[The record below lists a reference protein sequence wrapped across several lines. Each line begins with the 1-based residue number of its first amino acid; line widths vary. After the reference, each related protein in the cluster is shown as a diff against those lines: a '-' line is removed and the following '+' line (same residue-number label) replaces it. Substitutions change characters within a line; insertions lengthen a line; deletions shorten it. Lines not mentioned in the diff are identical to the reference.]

1 MRTFARNTLSVL
13 VLAGSMLTTWFANAA
28 ASEPAPLILR
38 VSLDGPIHPVTAE
51 IVRNAI
57 TQAQA
62 SRAQLILIRL
72 NTPGG
77 PLNATRE
84 IVEEIVASP
93 VPVVVY
99 VAPSGGRAASAGFF
113 LLEAADVAAMAPGTN
128 AGAAS
133 PVLLGQT
140 MDPVLRTKQENDLAA
155 LLRGVTVRRGRN
167 SDLAEKAIRQA
178 KAFSDIEAM
187 NGRLIDL
194 QADNELQLIDKL
206 SGRDIHRFN
215 GLQQTLQVTGARVR
229 DVHLSWRQEIFKLL
243 ADPNI
248 GFILLVLGILGIYIE
263 FVSPGLIFPG
273 VAGLVALVLGLSSL
287 AVLSINWAGAALL
300 LVAIAFFVLELK
312 FTSHGVLGVGG
323 AIAMTLGAVILVN
336 APPELRIHWITALS
350 VALPVTIISV
360 FLTSMALKARQS
372 KVLTGTSALLDDVG
386 TARTSLTPFGQV
398 FIHGEYWQAVG
409 SVNIDKGSQ
418 VRVRRVEG
426 LKLYVDPLP
435 DSEAAHSPDDHMP
448 VFRA

>member
-1 MRTFARNTLSVL
+1 LVDVSPTRKLILPIWIARVVRERIELEV
-13 VLAGSMLTTWFANAA
+13 A
-28 ASEPAPLILR
+28 ASEHAPLILR

-51 IVRNAI
+51 IVRNSI
-57 TQAQA
+57 TQAEAQ
-62 SRAQLILIRL
+62 RAQLILIRL

-77 PLNATRE
+77 LLDATRE
-84 IVEEIVASP
+84 IVEEIFASP
-93 VPVVVY
+93 VPVVAY
-99 VAPSGGRAASAGFF
+99 VAPTGGRAASAGFF

-128 AGAAS
+128 TGAAS

-155 LLRGVTVRRGRN
+155 LLRGLTVRRGRN
-167 SDLAEKAIRQA
+167 SELAEKAVREA

-194 QADNELQLIDKL
+194 QADDELQLIDKL
-206 SGRDIHRFN
+206 NGREIQRFN
-215 GLQQTLQVTGARVR
+215 GRKQTLQLRGARFR
-229 DVHLSWRQEIFKLL
+229 DVHLSWREEIFRLI

-248 GFILLVLGILGIYIE
+248 GFILLVLGVLGIYTEYI
-263 FVSPGLIFPG
+263 SPGLIFPG

-300 LVAIAFFVLELK
+300 LVAIAFFILEVK
-312 FTSHGVLGVGG
+312 FTSHGVLGAGG
-323 AIAMTLGAVILVN
+323 AIAMMLGAVILVN
-336 APPELRIHWITALS
+336 GPPELRIHWITALA
-350 VALPVTIISV
+350 VALPIAIISV
-360 FLTSMALKARQS
+360 FLTSMALKTRQS
-372 KVLTGTSALLDDVG
+372 KVLTGTSALLNEVG

-409 SVNIDKGSQ
+409 SVNIDKGSR

-435 DSEAAHSPDDHMP
+435 DTDATGEL
-448 VFRA
+448 

>member
-13 VLAGSMLTTWFANAA
+13 VLAAGSLLTSWFAHAA
-28 ASEPAPLILR
+28 AGEPVPLIVR

-51 IVRNAI
+51 IVRNSIA
-57 TQAQA
+57 QAQA
-62 SRAQLILIRL
+62 QRAQLIVIRL

-77 PLNATRE
+77 LLDATRE

-93 VPVVVY
+93 VPVVAY

-113 LLEAADVAAMAPGTN
+113 ILEAADVAAMAPGTN
-128 AGAAS
+128 TGAAS

-140 MDPVLRTKQENDLAA
+140 MDPVLRTKLENDLAA
-155 LLRGVTVRRGRN
+155 LLRGLTVRRGRN
-167 SDLAEKAIRQA
+167 SELAEKAVREA

-194 QADNELQLIDKL
+194 QADNELQLIEKL
-206 SGRDIHRFN
+206 NGRDIQRFN
-215 GLQQTLQVTGARVR
+215 GVKQTLRLTGARFR
-229 DVHLSWRQEIFKLL
+229 DVQLSWREEIFRLI

-248 GFILLVLGILGIYIE
+248 GFILLVLGVLGIYTE

-300 LVAIAFFVLELK
+300 VVAIAFFILEVK
-312 FTSHGVLGVGG
+312 FTSHGVLGAGG
-323 AIAMTLGAVILVN
+323 AIAMMLGAVILVN
-336 APPELRIHWITALS
+336 GPPELRIHWITALS
-350 VALPVTIISV
+350 VAAPIAIISV
-360 FLTSMALKARQS
+360 FLTSMVLKTRQA
-372 KVLTGTSALLDDVG
+372 KVLTGTSALLDQIG
-386 TARTSLTPFGQV
+386 TARTSLTPLGQV
-398 FIHGEYWQAVG
+398 FIRGEYWQAVG
-409 SVNIDKGSQ
+409 SVNIDKGSR

-435 DSEAAHSPDDHMP
+435 DTEAAGEL
-448 VFRA
+448 

>member
-1 MRTFARNTLSVL
+1 
-13 VLAGSMLTTWFANAA
+13 MLFANAA
-28 ASEPAPLILR
+28 DSGHAPLILR

-51 IVRNAI
+51 IVRNSI

-62 SRAQLILIRL
+62 HHAQLILIRL

-77 PLNATRE
+77 LLDATRE
-84 IVEEIVASP
+84 IVKEIVASP
-93 VPVVVY
+93 VPVVAY

-128 AGAAS
+128 TGAAS

-155 LLRGVTVRRGRN
+155 LLRGLTVRRGRN
-167 SDLAEKAIRQA
+167 SELAEKAIREA

-206 SGRDIHRFN
+206 NGRDIKRFT
-215 GLQQTLQVTGARVR
+215 GLKQTLQLTGARFS
-229 DVHLSWRQEIFKLL
+229 DVHLSWREEIFTLI

-248 GFILLVLGILGIYIE
+248 GFILLMLGVLGIYIE
-263 FVSPGLIFPG
+263 FASPGLIFPG

-287 AVLSINWAGAALL
+287 AVLPINWAGAALL
-300 LVAIAFFVLELK
+300 VVAIAFFVLEVK

-323 AIAMTLGAVILVN
+323 AIAMILGTLILVD

-350 VALPVTIISV
+350 VALPVTIICV

-372 KVLTGTSALLDDVG
+372 NVLTGTTALLDQVG
-386 TARTSLTPFGQV
+386 TARTPLTPFGQV
-398 FIHGEYWQAVG
+398 FIHGEYWKAVG
-409 SVNIDKGSQ
+409 SVNIDKGSK
-418 VRVRRVEG
+418 VRVRRVDG
-426 LKLYVDPLP
+426 LTIYVDPLP
-435 DSEAAHSPDDHMP
+435 DTEAADPPDGY
-448 VFRA
+448 

>member
-1 MRTFARNTLSVL
+1 
-13 VLAGSMLTTWFANAA
+13 MLTNWCAA
-28 ASEPAPLILR
+28 VPTGEPAPLVLR
-38 VSLDGPIHPVTAE
+38 VSIDGPVYPVTAE
-51 IVRNAI
+51 IVGDAI
-57 TQAQA
+57 TQAQEHGA
-62 SRAQLILIRL
+62 RLILIRL

-77 PLNATRE
+77 LIDAMRK
-84 IVEEIVASP
+84 IVEKIVASP
-93 VPVVVY
+93 LPIAVY

-113 LLEAADVAAMAPGTN
+113 LLQAADIAAMAPGTN

-140 MDPVLRTKQENDLAA
+140 MDPVLRAKAENDLAA
-155 LLRGVTVRRGRN
+155 LLRSLTVRRGRN
-167 SDLAEKAIRQA
+167 SELAEKAVREA

-206 SGRDIHRFN
+206 NGHEITSFSGLKH
-215 GLQQTLQVTGARVR
+215 TLQLTGARFR
-229 DVHLSWRQEIFKLL
+229 DVHLSWREEIFKLI

-248 GFILLVLGILGIYIE
+248 GLILLLLGILGIYIE
-263 FVSPGLIFPG
+263 FSSPGLIFPG
-273 VAGLVALVLGLSSL
+273 VAGSVALVLGLSSL
-287 AVLSINWAGAALL
+287 AVLPINWAGAALL
-300 LVAIAFFVLELK
+300 FVAIAFFVLEVK
-312 FTSHGVLGVGG
+312 FGSHGVLGVGG
-323 AIAMTLGAVILVN
+323 AIAMALGAVILVN
-336 APPELRIHWITALS
+336 APPEMRIHWITALS
-350 VALPVTIISV
+350 IALPITIISI

-372 KVLTGTSALLDDVG
+372 KVLTGTSALLDEVG

-409 SVNIDKGSQ
+409 SVNIDIGSK

-435 DSEAAHSPDDHMP
+435 NLEAASP
-448 VFRA
+448 ATSS

>member
-13 VLAGSMLTTWFANAA
+13 VLAAGSLLTTWFANAA
-28 ASEPAPLILR
+28 ASEPVPLILR

-51 IVRNAI
+51 IIKNSI

-62 SRAQLILIRL
+62 QRAQLILIRL

-77 PLNATRE
+77 LLDATRE

-93 VPVVVY
+93 VPVVAY

-113 LLEAADVAAMAPGTN
+113 ILEAADVAAMAPGTN
-128 AGAAS
+128 TGAAS

-140 MDPVLRTKQENDLAA
+140 MDPVLRTKLENDLAA
-155 LLRGVTVRRGRN
+155 LLRGLTVRRGRN
-167 SDLAEKAIRQA
+167 SELAEKAVREA

-206 SGRDIHRFN
+206 NGREIQRFN
-215 GLQQTLQVTGARVR
+215 GLKQTLRLTGARFR
-229 DVHLSWRQEIFKLL
+229 DVQLSWREEIFRLI

-248 GFILLVLGILGIYIE
+248 GFILLVLGVLGIYTEYI
-263 FVSPGLIFPG
+263 SPGLIFPG

-300 LVAIAFFVLELK
+300 VVAIAFFILEVK
-312 FTSHGVLGVGG
+312 FTSHGVLGAGG
-323 AIAMTLGAVILVN
+323 AIAMMLGAVILVN
-336 APPELRIHWITALS
+336 GPPELRIHWITALS
-350 VALPVTIISV
+350 VAVPIAIISV
-360 FLTSMALKARQS
+360 FLTSMVLKTRQA
-372 KVLTGTSALLDDVG
+372 KVLTGTSALLDQIG
-386 TARTSLTPFGQV
+386 TARTSLTPLGQV
-398 FIHGEYWQAVG
+398 FIRGEYWQAVG
-409 SVNIDKGSQ
+409 SVNIDKGSR

-435 DSEAAHSPDDHMP
+435 DTEAAGEL
-448 VFRA
+448 

>member
-1 MRTFARNTLSVL
+1 
-13 VLAGSMLTTWFANAA
+13 
-28 ASEPAPLILR
+28 
-38 VSLDGPIHPVTAE
+38 VTAE
-51 IVRNAI
+51 IIRNSI
-57 TQAQA
+57 TEAQAQ
-62 SRAQLILIRL
+62 RAQLILIRL

-77 PLNATRE
+77 LLDATRE

-93 VPVVVY
+93 VPVVAY

-113 LLEAADVAAMAPGTN
+113 LLEAADIAAMAPGTN
-128 AGAAS
+128 TGAAS

-140 MDPVLRTKQENDLAA
+140 MDPILRAKEENDLAA
-155 LLRGVTVRRGRN
+155 LLRGLTVRRGRN
-167 SDLAEKAIRQA
+167 SELAEKAVREA

-206 SGRDIHRFN
+206 NGREIQRFN
-215 GLQQTLQVTGARVR
+215 GRKQTLRLTDARFR
-229 DVHLSWRQEIFKLL
+229 DVQLSWREEIFRLI

-248 GFILLVLGILGIYIE
+248 GFILLVLGVLGIYTEYI
-263 FVSPGLIFPG
+263 SPGLIFPG

-300 LVAIAFFVLELK
+300 VVAIAFFVLEVK
-312 FTSHGVLGVGG
+312 FTSHGVLGAGG
-323 AIAMTLGAVILVN
+323 AIAMVLGAVILVN
-336 APPELRIHWITALS
+336 GPPELRIHWITALA
-350 VALPVTIISV
+350 VALPIAMISV
-360 FLTSMALKARQS
+360 FLTSMAFKTRQS
-372 KVLTGTSALLDDVG
+372 KVLTGTSALLEEVG

-398 FIHGEYWQAVG
+398 FIRGEYWQAVG

-435 DSEAAHSPDDHMP
+435 DTEATGEL
-448 VFRA
+448 

>member
-1 MRTFARNTLSVL
+1 
-13 VLAGSMLTTWFANAA
+13 LTTWFAHAA

-51 IVRNAI
+51 IIRNSIA
-57 TQAQA
+57 QAQA
-62 SRAQLILIRL
+62 QRAQLILIRL

-77 PLNATRE
+77 LLDATRE

-93 VPVVVY
+93 VPVVAY

-128 AGAAS
+128 TGAAS

-140 MDPVLRTKQENDLAA
+140 MDPILRAKEENDLAA
-155 LLRGVTVRRGRN
+155 LLRGLTVRRGRN
-167 SDLAEKAIRQA
+167 SELAEKAVREA

-206 SGRDIHRFN
+206 NGREIQRFN
-215 GLQQTLQVTGARVR
+215 GRKQTLRLTGARLREVQ
-229 DVHLSWRQEIFKLL
+229 LSWREEIFKLI

-248 GFILLVLGILGIYIE
+248 GFILLVLGVLGIYTEYI
-263 FVSPGLIFPG
+263 SPGLIFPG

-300 LVAIAFFVLELK
+300 VVAIAFFVLEVK
-312 FTSHGVLGVGG
+312 FTSHGVLGAGG
-323 AIAMTLGAVILVN
+323 TVAMILGAVILVN
-336 APPELRIHWITALS
+336 GPPELRIHWITALA
-350 VALPVTIISV
+350 VALPIAMISV
-360 FLTSMALKARQS
+360 FLTSMAFKTRQS
-372 KVLTGTSALLDDVG
+372 KVLTGTSALLDEVG

-398 FIHGEYWQAVG
+398 FIRGEYWQAVG
-409 SVNIDKGSQ
+409 SVNIDKGSR

-435 DSEAAHSPDDHMP
+435 DTETTGEL
-448 VFRA
+448 

>member
-13 VLAGSMLTTWFANAA
+13 VLAAGSLLTTWFASAA
-28 ASEPAPLILR
+28 ASEPVPLILR

-51 IVRNAI
+51 IIRNSIA
-57 TQAQA
+57 QAQA
-62 SRAQLILIRL
+62 QRAQLILIRL

-77 PLNATRE
+77 LLDATRE

-93 VPVVVY
+93 VPVVAY
-99 VAPSGGRAASAGFF
+99 IAPSGGRAASAGFF

-128 AGAAS
+128 TGAAS

-155 LLRGVTVRRGRN
+155 LLRGLTVRRGRN
-167 SDLAEKAIRQA
+167 SELAEKAVREA

-194 QADNELQLIDKL
+194 QADNELHLIEKL
-206 SGRDIHRFN
+206 NGREIQRFN
-215 GLQQTLQVTGARVR
+215 GLKQTLRLTGARFK
-229 DVHLSWRQEIFKLL
+229 DVDLSWREEIFRLI

-248 GFILLVLGILGIYIE
+248 GFILLVLGVLGIYTEYI
-263 FVSPGLIFPG
+263 SPGLIFPG

-300 LVAIAFFVLELK
+300 VVAIAFFILEVK
-312 FTSHGVLGVGG
+312 FTSHGVLGTGG
-323 AIAMTLGAVILVN
+323 AIAMMLGAVILVN
-336 APPELRIHWITALS
+336 GPPELRIHWITALA
-350 VALPVTIISV
+350 VALPIAIISV
-360 FLTSMALKARQS
+360 FLTSMVFKTRQS
-372 KVLTGTSALLDDVG
+372 KVLTGTSALLEQVG
-386 TARTSLTPFGQV
+386 TARTSLTPLGQV
-398 FIHGEYWQAVG
+398 FIRGEYWQAVG

-435 DSEAAHSPDDHMP
+435 DTEATGEL
-448 VFRA
+448 